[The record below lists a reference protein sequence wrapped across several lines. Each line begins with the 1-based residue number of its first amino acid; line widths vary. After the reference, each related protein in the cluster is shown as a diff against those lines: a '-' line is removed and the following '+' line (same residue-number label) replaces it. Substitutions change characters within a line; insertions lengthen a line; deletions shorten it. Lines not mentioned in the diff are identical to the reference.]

1 MQIAILV
8 FMIFNFIVN
17 IGLSWVIFTAVNAK
31 IKEYKKLKE
40 NNPKI
45 IKFKTR

>member
-1 MQIAILV
+1 MQIAIFI

-17 IGLSWVIFTAVNAK
+17 LGLCWVILSAVNSK

-45 IKFKTR
+45 IKFKKR

>member
-1 MQIAILV
+1 MLTAILI

-17 IGLSWVIFTAVNAK
+17 LGLCWVILTAVNAK

-40 NNPKI
+40 NNSKF
-45 IKFKTR
+45 IKFKKR

>member
-1 MQIAILV
+1 MQIAILI

-17 IGLSWVIFTAVNAK
+17 LGLCWIVLTAVNAK

-40 NNPKI
+40 DNPKI
-45 IKFKTR
+45 IKFKKR